1 MDEARSGFFFHTMEK
16 VVKKIVCT
24 LPNANFARERV
35 TRRDLIALA
44 RTNCNQRRD
53 CDNICPAP
61 YSNTY
66 LHTYA
71 DQRMKMFL
79 SKRFFNGFVWSF
91 EKDVEKIFD
100 LWNKLITIFIEFLS
114 SMRREKFWKIFYFF
128 SLNFKLLFTKY
139 KHYWITGVSNILY
152 KNYHIKSYINHD
164 LTMKFKSSTYVTT

>member
-1 MDEARSGFFFHTMEK
+1 MDSSNLFPPNTNRILVPTRLIFRQLIENRSNHGRGSFWFFFHTMEK

-71 DQRMKMFL
+71 DQRIKMFL

-91 EKDVEKIFD
+91 EKDVKKIFD
-100 LWNKLITIFIEFLS
+100 LWNKLITIFIEKSFLD
-114 SMRREKFWKIFYFF
+114 EKRKI
-128 SLNFKLLFTKY
+128 LKNLLFFFIKFQT
-139 KHYWITGVSNILY
+139 SLY
-152 KNYHIKSYINHD
+152 KI
-164 LTMKFKSSTYVTT
+164 

>member
-1 MDEARSGFFFHTMEK
+1 MDSSNLFPPIIRIEFSFPRDLSFVNSLRTVRIMDEARSGFFFHTMKK

-71 DQRMKMFL
+71 DQRIKMFL

-91 EKDVEKIFD
+91 EKNVKKIFD
-100 LWNKLITIFIEFLS
+100 LWNKLITIFIEKSFLD
-114 SMRREKFWKIFYFF
+114 EKRKI
-128 SLNFKLLFTKY
+128 LKNLLFFFIKFQT
-139 KHYWITGVSNILY
+139 SLY
-152 KNYHIKSYINHD
+152 KI
-164 LTMKFKSSTYVTT
+164 